1 MRITTVF
8 VKSLAFVHRD
18 FINEVS
24 YKFAFFMQI
33 FGIFISTIMF
43 FFLSKLLG
51 DVGTS
56 YLKPY
61 GGNYFAFVL
70 IGIAFFSYFNV
81 SMEGLSKSIREGQ
94 MLGTLEAML
103 VTQTEIPTIIFSSVL
118 YNFFFASFKVIIY
131 LLLGVFLFGIDVG
144 KANVPGA
151 FIILLLTIISFN
163 SFGIIS
169 ASFVMVLKKG
179 DPVSKLFSNVSGII
193 GGLYYPISV
202 LPAWLQK
209 LSYVL
214 PITYSLEG
222 MRLAILQGYSL
233 KALLPNIIALLLF
246 SVIMLPLSV
255 FIFSYAVKR
264 AKIDGTLT
272 QY

>member
-1 MRITTVF
+1 MRMKTTF
-8 VKSLAFVHRD
+8 VKSMAFVHRD

-33 FGIFISTIMF
+33 FGIFVSTIMF

-51 DVGTS
+51 DAGAS
-56 YLKPY
+56 YLEPY

-103 VTQTEIPTIIFSSVL
+103 VTQTEIPTIIFSSIL

-131 LLLGVFLFGIDVG
+131 LLLGIFLFGIDVG
-144 KANVPGA
+144 NTNVPGA

-179 DPVSKLFSNVSGII
+179 DPVSKLFSNVSGVI

-202 LPAWLQK
+202 LPEWLQK
-209 LSYVL
+209 LSHVL
-214 PITYSLEG
+214 PITYSLDG
-222 MRLAILQGYSL
+222 MRLALLQGYSI

-255 FIFSYAVKR
+255 FIFSYAVRR